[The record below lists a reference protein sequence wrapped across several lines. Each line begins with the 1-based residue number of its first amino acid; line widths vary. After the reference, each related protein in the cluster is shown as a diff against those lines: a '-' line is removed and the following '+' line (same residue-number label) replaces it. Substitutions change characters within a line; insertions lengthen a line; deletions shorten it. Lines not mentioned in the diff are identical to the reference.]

1 LSFPLAV
8 PKVSAAVYEPG
19 VLPGDW
25 ATYGQVSAYWS
36 SANTFYTLPSVLQP
50 LLNVSSIKLLVEA
63 VSGTN
68 LAEAR
73 TFTYANRTG
82 RTDSMVGD
90 VATGLGNLTF
100 WTIAGGLLKG
110 DHIYSSSSGPTINDT
125 IWKNFAGVSREV
137 NVLNQTFTVYGLG
150 NGQIASLWDRATGI
164 LVEFSFAFTVSNYGS
179 VHGYGSANLTETNLW
194 SATPDFKVNANALIL
209 TAGSGSSQNIIL
221 TVSSLDK
228 FNGTV
233 QFSLIGQNAL
243 PAGPPNPSSVGVNYT
258 SMGEALVTFSVPFS
272 LVEGSYGLSLRASSG
287 ALSHLLNFTITVTG
301 DFDISTDVSSLT
313 VQVGGSGIVTV
324 SLNSYGL
331 SGSAGFTA
339 AASAGIFSV
348 VFGQSQITLT
358 PGQSAQSLVTISASN
373 NAVPGIYR
381 VRLTASKGSTSHS
394 IIDTVV
400 VTAKSQSS
408 ILGLDPPIFYGIL
421 GLTAVLVVAV
431 TIVIRRWRREIVSR
445 DEAGS

>member
-1 LSFPLAV
+1 
-8 PKVSAAVYEPG
+8 
-19 VLPGDW
+19 
-25 ATYGQVSAYWS
+25 
-36 SANTFYTLPSVLQP
+36 
-50 LLNVSSIKLLVEA
+50 
-63 VSGTN
+63 
-68 LAEAR
+68 
-73 TFTYANRTG
+73 
-82 RTDSMVGD
+82 
-90 VATGLGNLTF
+90 
-100 WTIAGGLLKG
+100 
-110 DHIYSSSSGPTINDT
+110 
-125 IWKNFAGVSREV
+125 
-137 NVLNQTFTVYGLG
+137 
-150 NGQIASLWDRATGI
+150 
-164 LVEFSFAFTVSNYGS
+164 
-179 VHGYGSANLTETNLW
+179 
-194 SATPDFKVNANALIL
+194 
-209 TAGSGSSQNIIL
+209 
-221 TVSSLDK
+221 
-228 FNGTV
+228 
-233 QFSLIGQNAL
+233 
-243 PAGPPNPSSVGVNYT
+243 
-258 SMGEALVTFSVPFS
+258 
-272 LVEGSYGLSLRASSG
+272 
-287 ALSHLLNFTITVTG
+287 LSHLLNFTITVTG

-358 PGQSAQSLVTISASN
+358 PGQSAQSHVTISASN

>member
-1 LSFPLAV
+1 
-8 PKVSAAVYEPG
+8 
-19 VLPGDW
+19 
-25 ATYGQVSAYWS
+25 
-36 SANTFYTLPSVLQP
+36 
-50 LLNVSSIKLLVEA
+50 
-63 VSGTN
+63 
-68 LAEAR
+68 
-73 TFTYANRTG
+73 
-82 RTDSMVGD
+82 MVGD
-90 VATGLGNLTF
+90 VATGLGNITF
-100 WTIAGGLLKG
+100 WTVAGGLVKG

-125 IWKNFAGVSREV
+125 ISRSFAGVSREV

-150 NGQIASLWDRATGI
+150 NGQIASFWDQATGI
-164 LVEFSFAFTVSNYGS
+164 LVEFSFAFTVDQGIYGS
-179 VHGYGSANLTETNLW
+179 AHGYGSANLTETNLW
-194 SATPDFKVNANALIL
+194 SATPDFKVNANTLIL
-209 TAGSGSSQNIIL
+209 TAGSGSSQNLTL
-221 TVSSLDK
+221 TVSSLDR

-233 QFSLIGQNAL
+233 QLSLIAQNAL
-243 PAGPPNPSSVGVNYT
+243 RAGPPNPSSVGVNYT

-301 DFDISTDVSSLT
+301 DFDISTDMSSLT

-400 VTAKSQSS
+400 VTVKSQSS

>member
-1 LSFPLAV
+1 
-8 PKVSAAVYEPG
+8 
-19 VLPGDW
+19 
-25 ATYGQVSAYWS
+25 
-36 SANTFYTLPSVLQP
+36 
-50 LLNVSSIKLLVEA
+50 VEA

-73 TFTYANRTG
+73 TFNYSTRTG

-90 VATGLGNLTF
+90 VATGLGNITF
-100 WTIAGGLLKG
+100 WTVAGGLVKG

-125 IWKNFAGVSREV
+125 ISRSFAGVSREV

-150 NGQIASLWDRATGI
+150 NGQIASFWDQATGI
-164 LVEFSFAFTVSNYGS
+164 LVEFSFAFTVDQGIYGS
-179 VHGYGSANLTETNLW
+179 AHGYGSANLTETNLW
-194 SATPDFKVNANALIL
+194 SATPDFKVNANTLIL
-209 TAGSGSSQNIIL
+209 TAGSGSSQNLTL
-221 TVSSLDK
+221 TVSSLDR

-233 QFSLIGQNAL
+233 QLSLIAQNAL
-243 PAGPPNPSSVGVNYT
+243 RAGPPNPSSVGVNYT

-301 DFDISTDVSSLT
+301 DFDISTDMSSLT

-400 VTAKSQSS
+400 VTVKSQSS